1 VKKIEKKF
9 YINIIRSLPIVFLYL
24 LVLTGFDLSFFYYDI
39 NFSFNF
45 VYLIIF
51 FFVLKNPNTLSY
63 GLIFLAGIINDV
75 VQNYPIGI
83 SSVNYL
89 LLCAIAAFVR
99 SRMILPNLFY
109 DWMLF
114 FIAIL
119 IVSSVNYTVLTMV
132 FEIPIKYGVLMF
144 SSILTA
150 LIYPILSKIFNEKVL
165 LILRSEND

>member
-1 VKKIEKKF
+1 MEKIEKKF

>member
-1 VKKIEKKF
+1 MEKIEKKF
-9 YINIIRSLPIVFLYL
+9 YINIIRILPIVFLYL